1 MAVNK
6 VIYGNQTLIDITD
19 TTTSADEVVEGNVFY
34 SASGTR
40 SVGTLGDATTS
51 THGLMS
57 AADKVALEE
66 WKQLRLSVDAQG
78 YICQTV
84 EVS

>member
-40 SVGTLGDATTS
+40 SVGTLGDATTT